1 VDPARTLRFVA
12 AIVVGGGIAVA
23 GGALL
28 FAWSG
33 LYSVAASR
41 GHWPFVSAFLDFG
54 MRSSVRTHAIGINV
68 PDLDDSNLIRLGA
81 GHFHG
86 ECAYCHAGPGV
97 PTNPIAQHMLPKAP
111 ALASEVDRWRAR
123 ELHWIVK
130 NGLKYTGMPAWTAPG
145 RDDEVWAVVAF
156 LQRLPRL
163 DEKSYREL
171 ALGEIELSPLA
182 GSALASPGSNS
193 QAAQACARCHGW
205 EKTGPASDLV
215 PILHGQSSAYLKAAL
230 KAYSAG
236 SRASGIMQPAASELS
251 EVSAARLAEYY
262 AGLDIPTRPARSP
275 SANDAAIERGRAL
288 ATDGDLDNGIPA
300 CSSCHGQAA
309 MAIFPRLSGQH
320 ARYMTR
326 QLALWKRGLNSA
338 TDTAIIMAP
347 IAKLLTDQQ
356 MSDVSRYY
364 AAQSGSLS
372 GLEGRQ

>member
-1 VDPARTLRFVA
+1 LRIVA
-12 AIVVGGGIAVA
+12 VVVFGGAIAII

-33 LYSVAASR
+33 IYSVAASR

-54 MRSSVRTHAIGINV
+54 MRNSVRTHAIGIKV
-68 PDLDDSNLIRLGA
+68 PDLDDLNLIRLGA

-111 ALASEVDRWRAR
+111 ALASEVDRWRAS
-123 ELHWIVK
+123 ELYWIVK
-130 NGLKYTGMPAWTAPG
+130 NGLKYTGMPSWTAPARG
-145 RDDEVWAVVAF
+145 DEVWAVVAF

-163 DEKSYREL
+163 DEKGYREL
-171 ALGEIELSPLA
+171 ALGEIALSPLT
-182 GSALASPGSNS
+182 GPELASPGSNS

-215 PILHGQSSAYLKAAL
+215 PILHGQSSEYLKAAL

-251 EVSAARLAEYY
+251 EMSAARLAEYY
-262 AGLDIPTRPARSP
+262 ASLDLPAGPNRSTSMDEP
-275 SANDAAIERGRAL
+275 AIERGRAL
-288 ATDGDLDNGIPA
+288 ATQGDPNKGIPA
-300 CSSCHGQAA
+300 CTACHGQAA
-309 MAIFPRLSGQH
+309 MPIFPRLSGQH

-326 QLALWKRGLNSA
+326 QLELWKRGLNSA
-338 TDTAIIMAP
+338 TDTALIMAP
-347 IAKLLTDQQ
+347 IAKRLTDQQ
-356 MSDVSRYY
+356 ISDVSRYY
-364 AAQSGSLS
+364 AAQSGSRS
-372 GLEGRQ
+372 NLEERK